1 MARSLLQSAL
11 QLPPAERILLVEQVW
26 DSLVE
31 ADADVPLSQTQLV
44 ELKQRELRLEKNG
57 SSGEDW
63 TAVKQRLLK
72 RRSKR

>member
-31 ADADVPLSQTQLV
+31 ADADVPLSQTQLD

>member
-63 TAVKQRLLK
+63 TTVKQRLLK